1 MSSIYLLANC
11 EIKET
16 SAVTATT
23 EISKPTPTSDHESD
37 REISPKYI
45 VGTKKYGR
53 RSRPTQ
59 NADELINDTSDSDN
73 EAAVVPSI
81 ENKSATKVQRSAS
94 QSDVHGTKRRRPV
107 YTAKLK
113 RCASLPAQKASRL
126 EIRLRQLR
134 QNRDINEDSMDDND
148 QMMKMN
154 SLSQNL
160 RVLWDSFEAGD
171 VLNFQ
176 QLEVVCERLGLQK
189 VAAKLAA
196 EEVFDKLS
204 LKRENGIRF
213 DEFLNLIQSDS
224 DMFSS
229 MENVGHKVTEIK
241 KAEDT
246 QIYQDIIPVF
256 SSESG
261 NITMDELISLW
272 TSANI
277 IDAERFIHNLGFFG
291 KDVKLSELCN
301 VLEEEIQ
308 RDNTSEA
315 LSMLLKA
322 SLALHKAEITSLRK
336 SYRQVTDENQKLF
349 ADNKEANRRA
359 SILAQEIDER
369 HSNLEDSTR
378 SEIKSLEL
386 RHNEAIRELTA
397 QLSFEREHLGNL
409 NARLESK
416 IKSMENDEQK
426 LRQELS
432 SLKEENFT
440 LENEQAELHKQIT
453 ELLEQNIKL
462 NQDIADMGVGGVDG
476 ANDSHNEEM
485 LDLIE
490 KIETLQM
497 ENSNLRDKNDEL
509 LSDLDSLNVEV
520 VRLKNNKSKPLRE
533 EEVESSTSTAVK
545 RRGDSP
551 SKSRIEESPRMG
563 KVRKFSNDVEE
574 PETSGDW
581 MALNSELAASTPYK
595 SVPYPQGNKS
605 ESDMIEQLKKKIS
618 ELESEVLEY
627 KNRSEV
633 PVSESTIDDVTLK
646 RENEKLQARV
656 KELEENLEAMSREY
670 ENCEDYWQS
679 KLNEERLLFDEDQRQ
694 SDEKFGELLQ
704 KMTELEDQFAAQ
716 VERNN
721 GRLSPIDE
729 KCQLESQYLELE
741 NEMEELKVHA
751 QSLLDEKT
759 LEIEKLQLEVS
770 QLLNQSAIKTPKR
783 AASPDN
789 ESVASSPISYL
800 MNQNTITGPIRDY
813 QNPNYAKKKV
823 EEVQQYEEEEPIRVI
838 SPIQKPTSS
847 NSIQQPPSEP
857 SKEILE
863 VAEALSMISNKSIVS
878 NSIHSLNEINDG
890 SVSPL
895 SVSESQERIRKLKTI
910 VEQMKE
916 EIQELTT
923 QRESLIMELQQLQEA
938 KPILANAYVSHDKK
952 YIFFHFLTLFF
963 IFRKQ
968 HTQAYHRSSRN
979 YS

>member
-1 MSSIYLLANC
+1 MFPNFLSANC
-11 EIKET
+11 EFKET
-16 SAVTATT
+16 SAAFATT
-23 EISKPTPTSDHESD
+23 EISKPTSDNESD
-37 REISPKYI
+37 REILPKYI

-59 NADELINDTSDSDN
+59 NADELINNTSDSDN
-73 EAAVVPSI
+73 EAAIVPSL
-81 ENKSATKVQRSAS
+81 EKKSAIKVQRSVS
-94 QSDVHGTKRRRPV
+94 QSDVHGTKRRRPI
-107 YTAKLK
+107 YTTKLK

-134 QNRDINEDSMDDND
+134 QDRDINEDSMDDNE
-148 QMMKMN
+148 QMKMN

-160 RVLWDSFEAGD
+160 RVLWNSFEAGD

-196 EEVFDKLS
+196 EEVFDKLN
-204 LKRENGIRF
+204 LEHDNEIRF
-213 DEFLNLIQSDS
+213 DDFLNLIQSDS

-229 MENVGHKVTEIK
+229 MENVGHKMTEIK
-241 KAEDT
+241 KTDDT
-246 QIYQDIIPVF
+246 QIYQDIVPAF
-256 SSESG
+256 SSESS
-261 NITMDELISLW
+261 NITMEELISLW

-291 KDVKLSELCN
+291 KDIKLSELCN

-322 SLALHKAEITSLRK
+322 SLALHKIEISSLRK
-336 SYRQVTDENQKLF
+336 NYRQLADENQKLY
-349 ADNKEANRRA
+349 ADNKEASRRA

-386 RHNEAIRELTA
+386 RHNEAIRELTT
-397 QLSFEREHLGNL
+397 QLSVEREHLGNL

-509 LSDLDSLNVEV
+509 LSDLESLNVEV
-520 VRLKNNKSKPLRE
+520 FRLKNTKTKPLRE
-533 EEVESSTSTAVK
+533 DEIESSTSAAVK

-595 SVPYPQGNKS
+595 NIPYQQGKKN

-627 KNRSEV
+627 KNRLEV
-633 PVSESTIDDVTLK
+633 PASESTCDDVTLK
-646 RENEKLQARV
+646 NENEKLQARV
-656 KELEENLEAMSREY
+656 KELEENLELMSREY

-694 SDEKFGELLQ
+694 SDEKFAELLQ

-729 KCQLESQYLELE
+729 KCHLESQYLELE

-751 QSLLDEKT
+751 QSLLDEKSR
-759 LEIEKLQLEVS
+759 EIEKLQLEVS
-770 QLLNQSAIKTPKR
+770 QLQNQSAIKTPKR
-783 AASPDN
+783 DASPDN
-789 ESVASSPISYL
+789 VSIASSPISYL

-823 EEVQQYEEEEPIRVI
+823 EIEQLVEEEPIRVI

-847 NSIQQPPSEP
+847 NSAQQPPSEP

-863 VAEALSMISNKSIVS
+863 VAEALSLISNKSIVS
-878 NSIHSLNEINDG
+878 NSIQSLNEINDG

-910 VEQMKE
+910 MEQMKE

-938 KPILANAYVSHDKK
+938 KPILANAYVSHKK
-952 YIFFHFLTLFF
+952 LMFYLSLFDT
-963 IFRKQ
+963 I
-968 HTQAYHRSSRN
+968 
-979 YS
+979 

>member
-1 MSSIYLLANC
+1 M
-11 EIKET
+11 
-16 SAVTATT
+16 
-23 EISKPTPTSDHESD
+23 
-37 REISPKYI
+37 PK
-45 VGTKKYGR
+45 
-53 RSRPTQ
+53 
-59 NADELINDTSDSDN
+59 
-73 EAAVVPSI
+73 I
-81 ENKSATKVQRSAS
+81 EKKSATKVQRSAS
-94 QSDVHGTKRRRPV
+94 QSDVHGAKRRRPF
-107 YTAKLK
+107 YATKLK

-134 QNRDINEDSMDDND
+134 QDRDINEDSMDDSE
-148 QMMKMN
+148 QAMKMN
-154 SLSQNL
+154 SLTQNL
-160 RVLWDSFEAGD
+160 RILWNSFETGD

-204 LKRENGIRF
+204 LKRDNGIRF

-229 MENVGHKVTEIK
+229 MENVGHKVTEVK
-241 KAEDT
+241 KEDDT
-246 QIYQDIIPVF
+246 HVYQDIVPAF

-261 NITMDELISLW
+261 NITMEELISLW
-272 TSANI
+272 TSASI
-277 IDAERFIHNLGFFG
+277 IDADRFIHSLGFFG
-291 KDVKLSELCN
+291 KDIKLSELCN

-315 LSMLLKA
+315 LGMLLKA
-322 SLALHKAEITSLRK
+322 SLVLHKAEISSLRK
-336 SYRQVTDENQKLF
+336 SYRQLADENQKLF
-349 ADNKEANRRA
+349 TDNKEANRRA

-386 RHNEAIRELTA
+386 RHNEAIRELST
-397 QLSFEREHLGNL
+397 QLSVEREHLGNL
-409 NARLESK
+409 NARLELK
-416 IKSMENDEQK
+416 IKSMEIDEQK
-426 LRQELS
+426 MRQELS
-432 SLKEENFT
+432 SVKEENSA

-462 NQDIADMGVGGVDG
+462 NQDIADMGIGGVDG
-476 ANDSHNEEM
+476 VTDSHNEEM

-490 KIETLQM
+490 KIESLQM

-520 VRLKNNKSKPLRE
+520 MRLKNKSKPLRE
-533 EEVESSTSTAVK
+533 EEVENSTSAAIK

-551 SKSRIEESPRMG
+551 SKSRLEESPRMG

-581 MALNSELAASTPYK
+581 MALNNELAASTPLK
-595 SVPYPQGNKS
+595 TSTYPHGNKN
-605 ESDMIEQLKKKIS
+605 ESDMIEQLKKNIF

-627 KNRSEV
+627 RNRLEV
-633 PVSESTIDDVTLK
+633 PANESTCDDVTLK
-646 RENEKLQARV
+646 RDNEKLAARV
-656 KELEENLEAMSREY
+656 KELEDNLEAMSREY

-679 KLNEERLLFDEDQRQ
+679 KVNEERLLFDEDQRQ
-694 SDEKFGELLQ
+694 SDEKFAELLQ

-729 KCQLESQYLELE
+729 KCHLESQYIELE

-751 QSLLDEKT
+751 QSLLDEKSR
-759 LEIEKLQLEVS
+759 EIEKLQLEVS
-770 QLLNQSAIKTPKR
+770 ELQNQSAIKSPTR
-783 AASPDN
+783 ATSPDN
-789 ESVASSPISYL
+789 VSIASSPISYL

-823 EEVQQYEEEEPIRVI
+823 EIEQTVDVDEEPIRII

-847 NSIQQPPSEP
+847 SSVQQQPSEP

-878 NSIHSLNEINDG
+878 NSLQSLNEINDG

-895 SVSESQERIRKLKTI
+895 SVSESQERIRKLKSI
-910 VEQMKE
+910 MEQMRE

-923 QRESLIMELQQLQEA
+923 QRESLVMELQQLQEA
-938 KPILANAYVSHDKK
+938 KPILANAYVSNNSGTIQ
-952 YIFFHFLTLFF
+952 IFSSTLSLS
-963 IFRKQ
+963 FRKQ
-968 HTQAYHRSSRN
+968 LIRAYHRNSRN